1 MEEASVYTARSKK
14 LVCKAYN
21 LYDSNYEILE
31 KANLE
36 GQLLLFQLPF

>member
-36 GQLLLFQLPF
+36 GQLKE